1 VTVRVPPLAGR
12 ASWPWLGIR
21 ALRSLARPG
30 AVCAIVASVS
40 ALPAAYDLWK
50 VASIAIAQLSGP
62 ATPTDFLNLYAGAAL
77 MLCQPWATFQL
88 DAQLVLQRSLTG
100 NESQLV
106 PFYLPPYAAL
116 ALAWLAWLPYGMAY
130 LVWLVAGVSCLVIAA
145 YLLAPHWTRWYPLV
159 WLGVA
164 MLFLPTVLGLGQ
176 GQTSALMLLCFAV
189 LARALLERSMLSGA
203 RAGSA
208 SWGVALGMVGWLLKP
223 QLAPLLL
230 LALTRARRWRVLG
243 LGAAAVGV
251 LGALGVWRL
260 GPAATVDYL
269 ALSRDKTQDALA
281 GDPVLLI
288 GPTLLHASHMLLGVN
303 MLALGV
309 AAALVAAVVGS
320 CIYVWWSGPAQDD
333 AILLQLAILPVAAV
347 VAAPYALIYEL
358 TAWLGAFWLLLRY
371 THHRP
376 RAQRA
381 LLWLASAVLI
391 AANLGVAEPHTFGA
405 DAAALL
411 GLCCVWFIA
420 WLFHAHVVDPS
431 SEVQPQLA
439 PHWPIE

>member
-1 VTVRVPPLAGR
+1 VTVRAPPLAGR
-12 ASWPWLGIR
+12 ASWPWKGAR
-21 ALRSLARPG
+21 ALRSLAQPG
-30 AVCAIVASVS
+30 PVCAIVASVS

-77 MLCQPWATFQL
+77 MLRQPWATFQL
-88 DAQLVLQRSLTG
+88 DAQLLLQRSLTG
-100 NESQLV
+100 HEGQLV

-116 ALAWLAWLPYGMAY
+116 ALAWLAWLPYGVAY
-130 LVWLVAGVSCLVIAA
+130 FVWLAAGLSCVLVAA

-159 WLGVA
+159 WLGLA

-189 LARALLERSMLSGA
+189 LARAFLERSTLSGW
-203 RAGSA
+203 GSG
-208 SWGVALGMVGWLLKP
+208 SWGAALGIAGWLLKP

-230 LALTRARRWRVLG
+230 LALARARRWRVLAI
-243 LGAAAVGV
+243 GAAAVGV
-251 LGALGVWRL
+251 LGALGIWRL

-269 ALSRDKTQDALA
+269 SLSRDKTQDALA

-303 MLALGV
+303 TLALGV
-309 AAALVAAVVGS
+309 ASVLVAAAVGS
-320 CIYVWWSGPAQDD
+320 CIYVWWSGPARDD

-371 THHRP
+371 AHHRP

-381 LLWLASAVLI
+381 LRWLVSAVLI

-411 GLCCVWFIA
+411 GLCCVWFIT

-431 SEVQPQLA
+431 SAMQRQLA
-439 PHWPIE
+439 AHWPIE

>member
-1 VTVRVPPLAGR
+1 VTVRAPPLAGG
-12 ASWPWLGIR
+12 ASWQSLGVR
-21 ALRSLARPG
+21 ALRSLAQPG
-30 AVCAIVASVS
+30 PVCAIVASVS

-77 MLCQPWATFQL
+77 MLRQPWATFQL
-88 DAQLVLQRSLTG
+88 DAQLLLQRSLTG
-100 NESQLV
+100 HEGQLV

-116 ALAWLAWLPYGMAY
+116 ALAWLAWLPYGVAY
-130 LVWLVAGVSCLVIAA
+130 FVWLAAGLSCVLVAA

-159 WLGVA
+159 WLGLA

-189 LARALLERSMLSGA
+189 LARAFLERSTLSGW
-203 RAGSA
+203 GSG
-208 SWGVALGMVGWLLKP
+208 SWGAALGIAGWLLKP

-230 LALTRARRWRVLG
+230 LALARARRWRVLAI
-243 LGAAAVGV
+243 GAAAVGV
-251 LGALGVWRL
+251 LGALGIWRL

-269 ALSRDKTQDALA
+269 SLSRDKTQDALA

-303 MLALGV
+303 TLALGV
-309 AAALVAAVVGS
+309 ASVLVAAAVGS
-320 CIYVWWSGPAQDD
+320 CIYVWWSGPARDD

-371 THHRP
+371 AHHRP

-381 LLWLASAVLI
+381 LLWLVSAVLI

-411 GLCCVWFIA
+411 GLCCVWFIT

-431 SEVQPQLA
+431 SAMQRQLA
-439 PHWPIE
+439 AHWPIE